1 MRGGR
6 VGRGVPGTT
15 PGALCKPDLLRAGGG
30 RRKGRAPEGNGDL
43 LQAETMRAALI
54 AYLAIRAAL
63 WLYYA
68 GLLVHGTH
76 S

>member
-6 VGRGVPGTT
+6 VGRSMPRTT
-15 PGALCKPDLLRAGGG
+15 PGALCKPDLLRAGRT